1 MGGQLAVGVVQLLHQ
16 PGGRGLPRRVGG
28 VAVGVEIA
36 HQLFP
41 GAGDLGETGAGLD
54 LEVGV
59 ITGEPLIERRPGR
72 RLGSSRRRPAAQL
85 GRDLPAVGRFG
96 FPGALGETFA
106 DLAQAPAEQPAEPAG
121 GAQAFPGGRGGGND
135 EGIVKI
141 AAMLENNRSSNLSAL
156 PHLSSLSR
164 RLLLALGLSLA
175 VACASAPPAAEPAI
189 APAPPAVHAAHAGAG
204 PAAANNYRVQVP
216 NPIETRLLL
225 TRYADG
231 PYLDELAAVYAKAH
245 GILAQKAGTPEQNA
259 AAKLAV
265 VLDIDETSLSNLK
278 LSRLNDFTDYPT
290 GPCDLEKGPCSVAEW
305 FKRDLGTP
313 IAPAVEL
320 ARAAQQAGI
329 ALIFITGRKE
339 DTREITAKN
348 LAAAGYADWKE
359 LVLRPIG
366 PSKGGAA
373 DYKAAER
380 RRLTEAGYQILI
392 NIGDQQ
398 SDLDGGYAEHTL
410 KLPNPFYYIP

>member
-16 PGGRGLPRRVGG
+16 PGRRGLPRRVGG

-36 HQLFP
+36 HQLLP
-41 GAGDLGETGAGLD
+41 GAGDLGEPGARLD
-54 LEVGV
+54 LEIGV
-59 ITGEPLIERRPGR
+59 ITGEPLIGR
-72 RLGSSRRRPAAQL
+72 RLGPSRRRPAAQL
-85 GRDLPAVGRFG
+85 GRDLPAVRRFG
-96 FPGALGETFA
+96 FPGALGESFA
-106 DLAQAPAEQPAEPAG
+106 DLAQSPAEQPAEPAAD
-121 GAQAFPGGRGGGND
+121 AQAFPGGRGSGHS

-141 AAMLENNRSSNLSAL
+141 AAMLEFNRSSNLSAL
-156 PHLSSLSR
+156 PHLSKVSR

-175 VACASAPPAAEPAI
+175 ISCASAPPAALPAV
-189 APAPPAVHAAHAGAG
+189 APAAPAVHAAHAAHAVAG
-204 PAAANNYRVQVP
+204 HSAANPHQVQVP

-225 TRYADG
+225 ARYADG
-231 PYLDELAAVYAKAH
+231 AYLDEVAAVYTKAH
-245 GILAQKAGTPEQNA
+245 GILAQKAGTPEANA

-265 VLDIDETSLSNLK
+265 VLDIDETSLSNIK
-278 LSRLNDFTDYPT
+278 LSRLNNFTDYPT

-305 FKRDLGTP
+305 FKRDLGMP
-313 IAPAVEL
+313 IAPAVEF
-320 ARAAQQAGI
+320 AKAAQQAGI

-339 DTREITAKN
+339 DTREVTARN
-348 LAAAGYADWKE
+348 LEAAGYEDWKE
-359 LVLRPIG
+359 LVLRPSG

-380 RRLTEAGYQILI
+380 RRLTEAGYRILI